1 MFANVEIGD
10 QKNDSI
16 TYAHI
21 YVQNKEFKEFFKT
34 ARERIIG
41 IIGNIFTKVE
51 NIDFIIL
58 VGGFSYSNFLQ
69 N

>member
-10 QKNDSI
+10 QKNYLI
-16 TYAHI
+16 TFAHI
-21 YVQNKEFKEFFKT
+21 YVQNKEFRGFLKT
-34 ARERIIG
+34 ARDKIIG
-41 IIGNIFTKVE
+41 IIENIFAEVE